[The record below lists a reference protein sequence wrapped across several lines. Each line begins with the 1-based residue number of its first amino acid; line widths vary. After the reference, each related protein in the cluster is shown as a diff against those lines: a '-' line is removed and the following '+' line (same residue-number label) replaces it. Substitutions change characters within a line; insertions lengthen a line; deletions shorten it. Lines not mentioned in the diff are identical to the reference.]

1 MCEYIAA
8 NLMDYLHL
16 TFQPNLNPRGGV
28 LPEKL
33 GGAVWHASETLTLFQ
48 TKSVMFLTYFRP
60 GQKFDALF
68 QT

>member
-33 GGAVWHASETLTLFQ
+33 GGALWHASETLFYSISDQ
-48 TKSVMFLTYFRP
+48 ICDVP
-60 GQKFDALF
+60 
-68 QT
+68 

>member
-33 GGAVWHASETLTLFQ
+33 GGAVWHASETLTLFH
-48 TKSVMFLTYFRP
+48 TKSVMFLKY
-60 GQKFDALF
+60 LF
-68 QT
+68 QTWSKI